1 MKSKEWFES
10 WFDTSYY
17 HSLYKNRNDKEAES
31 FVTNLVQFLELK
43 KDSKVLD
50 LACGKGRHSI
60 TLNKLGLN
68 VLGVDLSQN
77 SIEFAKKSET
87 RNLKFLTHDMREI
100 IADQSFNVIFNLFTS
115 FGYFDNFSDNEKVIS
130 AIHEMLDDKGVFVL
144 DFMNSEKITANLVYK
159 ENKTEDNIEF
169 KITREYDGKH
179 IFKKIK
185 FTDKNSVF
193 CFTERVQALKLQDF
207 EDLLLKN
214 NFQINNTF
222 GDFDLNPFD
231 SKTSDRLIIIATK
244 N

>member
-17 HSLYKNRNDKEAES
+17 HSLYKNRNDEEAKS
-31 FVTNLVQFLELK
+31 FVTNLVQFLDLK
-43 KDSKVLD
+43 KDSQVLD

-60 TLNKLGLN
+60 TLNELGLN

-77 SIEFAKKSET
+77 SIEFAKKSESET
-87 RNLKFLTHDMREI
+87 LKFHTHDMRKI
-100 IADQSFNVIFNLFTS
+100 ISDKSFHVIFNLFTS
-115 FGYFDNFSDNEKVIS
+115 FGYFDDFSDNEKVII
-130 AIHEMLDDKGVFVL
+130 AIYEMLEEKGTFVL
-144 DFMNSEKITANLVYK
+144 DFMNSEKTIVNLVSSELK
-159 ENKTEDNIEF
+159 IEDGISFN
-169 KITREYDGKH
+169 ITREYDGQH

-185 FTDKNSVF
+185 FNDKNSDF
-193 CFTERVQALKLQDF
+193 CFTERVQALKLNDF

-214 NFQINNTF
+214 NFQINHIF

-231 SKTSDRLIIIATK
+231 PKNSDRLIIIATK